1 MGSTVVA
8 AALEVPGAVRSV
20 AVQAG
25 SGASALGGSGADAWV
40 TGEASHHE
48 VLEANARGSS
58 VILAEH
64 SNTERGFLPSMRDAL
79 LERAGAQGLQF
90 EVHISVTDEDPLC
103 VV

>member
-1 MGSTVVA
+1 MLA
-8 AALEVPGAVRSV
+8 GAR
-20 AVQAG
+20 
-25 SGASALGGSGADAWV
+25 LDAWV

-64 SNTERGFLPSMRDAL
+64 SNTERGFLPSMRAAM
-79 LERAGAQGLQF
+79 LERAGAQGLALDIR
-90 EVHISVTDEDPLC
+90 ISATDEDPLC